1 MNEVFNEY
9 KDFHKYERLFL
20 IGNVPSL
27 SETDLNLLKNENTI
41 SMNRISLMYNK
52 YKEWRPTYYI
62 YCSTNVNDKRW
73 GNEWLSSVQSAL
85 TEKSTTSFVASIFRE
100 RIDPQSKFNKVNWF
114 SSLSETKPD
123 SKGNIIPESLTK
135 L

>member
-1 MNEVFNEY
+1 
-9 KDFHKYERLFL
+9 
-20 IGNVPSL
+20 
-27 SETDLNLLKNENTI
+27 
-41 SMNRISLMYNK
+41 MNRISLMYNK

-100 RIDPQSKFNKVNWF
+100 RIDHEV
-114 SSLSETKPD
+114 SLIKLVVQFISETKPD
-123 SKGNIIPESLTK
+123 SKGNIIPESFSTNIVNRIDKSGTTMNLA
-135 L
+135 LQLAYHMG

>member
-1 MNEVFNEY
+1 M
-9 KDFHKYERLFL
+9 
-20 IGNVPSL
+20 
-27 SETDLNLLKNENTI
+27 
-41 SMNRISLMYNK
+41 
-52 YKEWRPTYYI
+52 
-62 YCSTNVNDKRW
+62 

-123 SKGNIIPESLTK
+123 SKGNYSVIFSTNCK
-135 L
+135 